1 MENNNL
7 PYLGP
12 YSAEFYDAKYG
23 ANTIFTPA
31 DQTTENTPGAAAV
44 IAPRTAWIL
53 AIIIFIICAFLF
65 IKFKK

>member
-1 MENNNL
+1 MENTL

-23 ANTIFTPA
+23 ANTLFTPA
-31 DQTTENTPGAAAV
+31 DQTTTNTPNAAAV
-44 IAPRTAWIL
+44 IAPRTIWIM

-65 IKFKK
+65 IKYKK